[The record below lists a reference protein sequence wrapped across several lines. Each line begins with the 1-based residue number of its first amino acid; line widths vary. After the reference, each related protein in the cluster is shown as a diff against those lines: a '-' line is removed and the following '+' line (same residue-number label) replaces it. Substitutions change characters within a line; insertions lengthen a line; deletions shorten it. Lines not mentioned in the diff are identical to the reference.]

1 LREHILKMYT
11 NKLNLSETAQ
21 KLATGDIDLISFI
34 NNICDRIDKIEPEIL
49 SLIPEENRRNRLL
62 KEAENLLVKYP
73 DKNKRPAFF
82 GIPIGVKDI
91 FRVDDFITKC
101 GSNLPSELF
110 EGPEATCVTKLK
122 EQGALI
128 LGKTVTTEFAYFE
141 PGPTKNPCNTN
152 YTPGGS
158 SSGSAAAVA
167 AGIIPF
173 AFGTQTIGSIIRPAA
188 YCGVIGFKPSY
199 GRISIEGVIPFSP
212 SADHIG
218 FFTQDIEGSVLAA
231 SVLCTNWNLS
241 ENKIHEK
248 PLVIGVPRGKYME
261 QASPDILSAFEK
273 QLEVLINKGCTVL
286 NIPIFE
292 NIDEI
297 NRIHKLMVSAE
308 IAKTHQGWFCK
319 YQSLY
324 RTNTKQIIED
334 GQKVFEQELEIAR
347 DGRLFYRNEIESLA
361 KVSGIDM
368 WISPSTLTFPPEGL
382 ASTGSP
388 LMNLPWTYAGLPAIN
403 IPDGKNN
410 NNLPFGLQFIG
421 FFNKDEAFLSNVKK
435 INSLLH

>member
-1 LREHILKMYT
+1 MYT
-11 NKLNLSETAQ
+11 QTLNLSETANQ
-21 KLATGDIDLISFI
+21 LASGDTDLIVFI
-34 NNICDRIDKIEPEIL
+34 NELCDRIDAVESEIL
-49 SLIPEENRRNRLL
+49 SLIPEENRRIRLL
-62 KEAENLLVKYP
+62 KDAEVLLSKYP

-91 FRVDDFITKC
+91 FRVDGFITKC
-101 GSNLPSELF
+101 GSNLPPELF
-110 EGPEATCVTKLK
+110 EGSEAACVTKLK

-167 AGIIPF
+167 AGITPF
-173 AFGTQTIGSIIRPAA
+173 AYGTQTIGSIIRPAA

-199 GRISIEGVIPFSP
+199 ERISTEGVIPFSP

-218 FFTQDIEGSVLAA
+218 FFTQDIEGCELSA
-231 SVLCTNWNLS
+231 SVLCNDWKSLDLIS
-241 ENKIHEK
+241 SPK
-248 PLVIGVPRGKYME
+248 PLIIGVPRGKYME

-308 IAKTHQGWFCK
+308 IAKAHRGWFCD
-319 YQSLY
+319 YQAQY
-324 RTNTKQIIED
+324 KPHTKQIIED
-334 GQKVFEQELEIAR
+334 GQKIFEQELEIAR
-347 DGRLFYRNEIESLA
+347 DARLFYRNEIESLA

-403 IPDGKNN
+403 IPAGKNN

-421 FFNKDEAFLSNVKK
+421 FFNQDEVFLLNMKK
-435 INSLLH
+435 INALLH